1 VVVEINKD
9 SEVKVAARE
18 AETAP
23 KKAAAVKNQIDYDKI
38 VAVKSSECDEVK
50 GELVKV
56 MENRCA
62 KEKGFSLHR
71 ALCCLRTR
79 RTS

>member
-1 VVVEINKD
+1 M
-9 SEVKVAARE
+9 KVLV
-18 AETAP
+18 P
-23 KKAAAVKNQIDYDKI
+23 KTTPEMVPTVRKTSSLRNQIDYDKI
-38 VAVKSSECDEVK
+38 VPVKSDNEVAAAEPEVK
-50 GELVKV
+50 IEI
-56 MENRCA
+56 N

>member
-1 VVVEINKD
+1 MEINKD
-9 SEVKVAARE
+9 SEVK
-18 AETAP
+18 
-23 KKAAAVKNQIDYDKI
+23 AAAKESEVVLRKTSSVRNPIDYDKI
-38 VAVKSSECDEVK
+38 VAVKSESEGDEMK
-50 GELVKV
+50 AEIVKV
-56 MENRCA
+56 MEEKC